1 MTTTP
6 ITLWAGLSDPSRNI
20 ALVVAGTI
28 LLAISAQFTVPM
40 WPVPMTLQ
48 TLAVLFIGISY
59 GGRLAATTLLLY
71 LAQGALGMPVFAA
84 GGGMP
89 HLLGPTGGYL
99 LGFLFAASLLGW
111 ASDRGMTRSA
121 PMLSLSLLLSTLA
134 IYVPGSLWLSSFV
147 GFKSALFAGI
157 LPFLLGDLVKATIVG
172 MVVYFGKK
180 IPRGL

>member
-6 ITLWAGLSDPSRNI
+6 ITIWAGFSDLSRNI

-28 LLAISAQFTVPM
+28 LLAISAQITVPM

-59 GGRLAATTLLLY
+59 GGRLATTTLLLY
-71 LAQGALGMPVFAA
+71 LAQGAFGMPVFAA

-121 PMLSLSLLLSTLA
+121 PMLSLYLLLSTLA

-180 IPRGL
+180 ISRGV